1 LEQILADPAISRRYS
16 CSDPSAYFSRL
27 EYVLE
32 IIGRAKINVK
42 AFLESLDDY
51 DCSNWYERGET
62 YVLGVKKW
70 DKPIELIIR
79 PSDNR
84 KIVFY
89 YPEEKQVL
97 SRRNSELWVEDGI
110 KQPRQFTLGDVL
122 KIEAIDRIDV
132 TIDF

>member
-122 KIEAIDRIDV
+122 KIEAIDRIDLPL
-132 TIDF
+132 DF